1 MKRPPVSGTPGW
13 RRLRSIGFLLALVA
27 VGIAPA
33 CSKGSPDSGS
43 SLPATAS
50 PTTTAVAA
58 TPAGS
63 VTTAPGLA
71 STSTPRPT
79 LGAHDLP
86 AALRQDMDGLI
97 ARTAQVRGLAVKA
110 PVEMKL
116 IGRRDAVEY
125 YRSTYKP
132 QDLADLKLKQEL
144 YILLGLLPPGANLQ
158 DLFLNVLGAGITGFY
173 DPDVKTLFLLED
185 FAPASPVTLTTAVH
199 ETTHALQDQYF
210 DLNAITER
218 LRDDWDASTA
228 FLDVVEGDAVGT
240 EKAYG
245 SGGIRGGAGCF
256 AIPGATSSSIPYVIV
271 RELNSWYD
279 DGLCFVQAVQQ
290 QLPRR
295 STGIFER
302 LPRSTEQVLHP
313 EKYLANEAPL
323 PVTTRPLEDV
333 LGAGWSEMG
342 SSTFGEFELQNLL
355 HLGLS
360 DSATVKRGAAGWG
373 GDRWTLYGRDDGAR
387 LVQLVTAWDSEAEA
401 QEFWAVL
408 LQSLAGR
415 SNGAVSAD
423 ASATEVAWE
432 QQGKTLRA
440 SISGSGVTIVMST
453 DAAAVDR
460 AAKALGFG

>member
-1 MKRPPVSGTPGW
+1 MNRRAVRGAPAR
-13 RRLRSIGFLLALVA
+13 RRLRLCFLLALLA
-27 VGIAPA
+27 LGIAPA

-43 SLPATAS
+43 IGPAVGS
-50 PTTTAVAA
+50 PTAVAA
-58 TPAGS
+58 TATQPADS
-63 VTTAPGLA
+63 ATAAPGPT

-86 AALRQDMDGLI
+86 PALRQDMDTLI
-97 ARTAQVRGLAVKA
+97 AKTAQVRGLPVKA

-116 IGRRDAVEY
+116 ISRHDAVEY

-218 LRDDWDASTA
+218 LRGDWDASTA

-245 SGGIRGGAGCF
+245 SGGIRGSAGCF

-279 DGLCFVQAVQQ
+279 DGLCFVQAVQE
-290 QLPRR
+290 QLPQR

-313 EKYLANEAPL
+313 EKYLADEAPL
-323 PVTTRPLEDV
+323 PVTTRPLADV
-333 LGAGWSEMG
+333 LGSGWSEMG

-360 DSATVKRGAAGWG
+360 DSALVKRGAAGWG
-373 GDRWTLYGRDDGAR
+373 GDRWALYGRRRRRPPGPACHGLGQRGGGAG
-387 LVQLVTAWDSEAEA
+387 
-401 QEFWAVL
+401 VL
-408 LQSLAGR
+408 G
-415 SNGAVSAD
+415 G
-423 ASATEVAWE
+423 
-432 QQGKTLRA
+432 
-440 SISGSGVTIVMST
+440 
-453 DAAAVDR
+453 AAAVAGR
-460 AAKALGFG
+460 PLERRGERGRLGGSRELG